1 MLEVRRIVAME
12 RAINDF
18 IAALSAQRNASANT
32 ICAYGTDLRQLLDFL
47 TRRDVTDWRDMT
59 AEHVAGFVTHLGER
73 RYASTSVARK
83 IAALKTFT
91 HYLMRKHLL
100 EVDPTLT
107 LTAPKVKK
115 DHPRVLSPEQAQ
127 RFFQHVGTSTAAGQ
141 RDFAMLHCLASTG
154 MRVTELV
161 TTNVDD
167 LDLARGHIRCRGRG
181 GRIRTLPLSLAA
193 QHALAVY
200 LGDGRRDLAH
210 SSEENALFVN
220 HHGQRLTRQ
229 GFWLIMKQYA
239 RSAGIT
245 QVTPHTLRHSFAL
258 DMLGKGADLR
268 TVQSLLGHANISTTL
283 VYAHMSRAKHEESLG
298 EQGEDTPER
307 VTPLV
312 MDDQTLVHS
321 GAH

>member
-1 MLEVRRIVAME
+1 ME

-18 IAALSAQRNASANT
+18 IATLSAQRNASANT
-32 ICAYGTDLRQLLDFL
+32 LCAYATDLRQLLDFL
-47 TRRDVTDWRDMT
+47 TRRGLSEWRDMT
-59 AEHVAGFVTHLGER
+59 MDDVSGFVAHLGER

-83 IAALKTFT
+83 IAAVKSFT
-91 HYLMRKHLL
+91 HYLIRKHLL

-107 LTAPKVKK
+107 LSPPKVKK
-115 DHPRVLSPEQAQ
+115 DHPHVLSPDQTQ
-127 RFFQHVGTSTAAGQ
+127 RFFQHVGTETPSGQ

-161 TTNVDD
+161 TTNVED
-167 LDLARGHIRCRGRG
+167 LDLARGHIRCKGRA
-181 GRIRTLPLSLAA
+181 GRIRTLPLSLTA

-200 LGDGRRDLAH
+200 LGDGRHDMAH
-210 SSEENALFVN
+210 SSEENALFIN

-239 RSAGIT
+239 RAAGIT

-268 TVQSLLGHANISTTL
+268 TVQGLLGHANISTTL
-283 VYAHMSRAKHEESLG
+283 VYAHMNRERG
-298 EQGEDTPER
+298 EGAQGDAQDETPE
-307 VTPLV
+307 VIAPVLV
-312 MDDQTLVHS
+312 SDQTLVHS
-321 GAH
+321 GAR

>member
-1 MLEVRRIVAME
+1 ME

-18 IAALSAQRNASANT
+18 IATLSAQRNASANT

-47 TRRDVTDWRDMT
+47 SQRGATDWRDLT
-59 AEHVAGFVTHLGER
+59 SEQISAFIAHLSER

-91 HYLMRKHLL
+91 HYLMRKHVLQD
-100 EVDPTLT
+100 DPTLT
-107 LTAPKVKK
+107 LAAPKVRKE
-115 DHPRVLSPEQAQ
+115 HPRVLSPEQTQ
-127 RFFQHVGTSTAAGQ
+127 HFFQVIGTSTPAGQ
-141 RDFAMLHCLASTG
+141 RDYAMLHSLASTG

-161 TTNVDD
+161 TTDVDD
-167 LDLARGHIRCRGRG
+167 LDLARGHIRCKGRG
-181 GRIRTLPLSLAA
+181 GRVRTLPLSLTA

-200 LGDGRRDLAH
+200 LGDGRHDLAH
-210 SSEENALFVN
+210 HSEENALFLN

-239 RSAGIT
+239 RAAGIT

-268 TVQSLLGHANISTTL
+268 TVQGLLGHANISTTL
-283 VYAHMSRAKHEESLG
+283 VYAHMSRARDEATDSDARTEA
-298 EQGEDTPER
+298 PEI
-307 VTPLV
+307 VSTIVLH
-312 MDDQTLVHS
+312 DQTLVHS
-321 GAH
+321 GAR

>member
-1 MLEVRRIVAME
+1 ME
-12 RAINDF
+12 RAINEF
-18 IAALSAQRNASANT
+18 IATLGAQRNASANT

-47 TRRDVTDWRDMT
+47 TQRGVTDWRDLT
-59 AEHVAGFVTHLGER
+59 SEDVSGFVAHLGER

-83 IAALKTFT
+83 IAALKSFT
-91 HYLMRKHLL
+91 HYLMRKHVL
-100 EVDPTLT
+100 EDDPTLT
-107 LTAPKVKK
+107 LTPPKVKK
-115 DHPRVLSPEQAQ
+115 DHPRVLSPEQTQ
-127 RFFQHVGTSTAAGQ
+127 RFFQHVGTETPAGQ

-167 LDLARGHIRCRGRG
+167 LDLARGHIRCKGRG
-181 GRIRTLPLSLAA
+181 GRLRTLPLSLAA

-200 LGDGRRDLAH
+200 LGDGRHDLAH
-210 SSEENALFVN
+210 SSEESALFVN

-239 RSAGIT
+239 RAAGIT

-258 DMLGKGADLR
+258 DMLGRGADLR
-268 TVQSLLGHANISTTL
+268 TVQTLLGHANISTTL
-283 VYAHMSRAKHEESLG
+283 VYAHMSRAK
-298 EQGEDTPER
+298 
-307 VTPLV
+307 
-312 MDDQTLVHS
+312 DDASYGDPMNEASEIVAQVAVSEQTLVHS

>member
-1 MLEVRRIVAME
+1 ME

-18 IAALSAQRNASANT
+18 IATLSAQRNASANT

-47 TRRDVTDWRDMT
+47 TQRGITDWRAMT
-59 AEHVAGFVTHLGER
+59 AEHVNGFVAHLGER

-91 HYLMRKHLL
+91 HYLLRKHIL
-100 EVDPTLT
+100 EEDPTLT
-107 LTAPKVKK
+107 LTAPKVRK
-115 DHPRVLSPEQAQ
+115 DHPRVLSPEQTQ
-127 RFFQHVGTSTAAGQ
+127 RFFQHIGTSTPAGQ
-141 RDFAMLHCLASTG
+141 RDFAMLHSLASTG

-167 LDLARGHIRCRGRG
+167 LDLARGHIRCKGRA
-181 GRIRTLPLSLAA
+181 GRLRTLPLSLAA

-200 LGDGRRDLAH
+200 LGDGRHDLAH
-210 SSEENALFVN
+210 SSEESALFVN

-239 RSAGIT
+239 RAAGIT

-268 TVQSLLGHANISTTL
+268 TVQGLLGHANISTTL
-283 VYAHMSRAKHEESLG
+283 VYAHMSRAKDEALYADALDEA
-298 EQGEDTPER
+298 PAMAAP
-307 VTPLV
+307 VTV
-312 MDDQTLVHS
+312 GDQTLIQS

>member
-1 MLEVRRIVAME
+1 MRRIVTME

-18 IAALSAQRNASANT
+18 IATLSAQRNASANT

-47 TRRDVTDWRDMT
+47 IRRGVTDWRDMT
-59 AEHVAGFVTHLGER
+59 SEDVSGFVAHLGER

-83 IAALKTFT
+83 IAALKSFT
-91 HYLMRKHLL
+91 HYLMRKHVL
-100 EVDPTLT
+100 EDDPTLT
-107 LTAPKVKK
+107 LTPPKVKK
-115 DHPRVLSPEQAQ
+115 DHPRVLSPDQTQ
-127 RFFQHVGTSTAAGQ
+127 RFFQHVGTETPAGQ

-167 LDLARGHIRCRGRG
+167 LDLARGHIRCKGRG
-181 GRIRTLPLSLAA
+181 GRLRTLPLSLAA

-200 LGDGRRDLAH
+200 LGDGRHDLAH

-239 RSAGIT
+239 RAAGIN

-268 TVQSLLGHANISTTL
+268 TVQTLLGHANISTTL
-283 VYAHMSRAKHEESLG
+283 VYAQMNRAQDGGSASDPLQEASEIVAHVAVS
-298 EQGEDTPER
+298 EQA
-307 VTPLV
+307 
-312 MDDQTLVHS
+312 LVHS